1 MDLVWSGAFWWALK
15 QRRAFASSHWHFA
28 VDPFLW
34 TQVSAH
40 TFQAANTDPGSTRS
54 LLGHFGQ
61 KRNLSK
67 QQRGVDRMIS
77 DWTAKL
83 IYQNAG
89 GITVTLKYESKKER
103 VKSFKNPSWLAIS
116 LRLAHDEI
124 SPSREGLYVIVIH
137 YVTLVRISVFSST
150 DSHWII
156 IPASTVV

>member
-1 MDLVWSGAFWWALK
+1 MSDTVTDLVWSGASWWALK
-15 QRRAFASSHWHFA
+15 QRKTFASYHWHFA

-40 TFQAANTDPGSTRS
+40 TFQAANTDPGSTRR
-54 LLGHFGQ
+54 LLGSFGQ
-61 KRNLSK
+61 KRILNK

-77 DWTAKL
+77 DWTSKP

-89 GITVTLKYESKKER
+89 GIKEQ
-103 VKSFKNPSWLAIS
+103 VKSFKDPSWLAFS
-116 LRLAHDEI
+116 HRLAHDEI
-124 SPSREGLYVIVIH
+124 SPSREGLYVVVIH
-137 YVTLVRISVFSST
+137 YIILVRISVFSST